1 MRLHTFILLVGDS
14 PVAVARWKLHRG
26 ADNRIGLQM
35 DRVVVLSMYKHK
47 GYAYRCIYSALLNAK
62 QNGVAVD
69 YIIAY
74 VPPLA
79 EYEWVG
85 HKLSALGFQLVH
97 DVLHYEWCG
106 MTMFTMRLNLGRT
119 ADGTSSPNSS
129 SSEFDNLLGYLQQK
143 VSSVV

>member
-1 MRLHTFILLVGDS
+1 V
-14 PVAVARWKLHRG
+14 VRWKLHRG
-26 ADNRIGLQM
+26 ADNRIGLQL
-35 DRVVVLSMYKHK
+35 DRVVVLNIYKHK

-69 YIIAY
+69 YIVAY
-74 VPPLA
+74 IPPLA

-106 MTMFTMRLNLGRT
+106 MTMFTMRLDLGRT
-119 ADGTSSPNSS
+119 ANTS

-143 VSSVV
+143 VSSVA